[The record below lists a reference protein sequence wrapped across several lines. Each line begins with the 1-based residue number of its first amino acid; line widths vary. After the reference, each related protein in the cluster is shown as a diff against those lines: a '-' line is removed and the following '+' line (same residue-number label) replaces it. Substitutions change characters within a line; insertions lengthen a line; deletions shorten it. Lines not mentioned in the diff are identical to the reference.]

1 MIILKNATLIDE
13 NANVRTRQDIVV
25 EGGII
30 RRIVSSDSPQE
41 DMAGENSPEKSAH
54 LNNIRDDDE
63 VIDCT
68 DYVVTPGLVNLHAH
82 TAMNIFKGIAEDVE
96 ADVWFNEMI
105 WPYESRMTPED
116 IYTGTVLGIAE
127 MIGNGVTAVADH
139 YFGEEQVLKA
149 ALDTGIRMD
158 IAPTVFGTAPDF
170 KDRLSRVK
178 EFIKAHS
185 NDSDRVAL
193 RFGPHS
199 NYTCPGSTL
208 EEIVDTA
215 RSMSL
220 PIHLHL
226 SEEEPQVITSREKTG
241 RTPFEVLHD
250 AGGFQTGVLVAHG
263 LWVEESDVPLL
274 GEDTWFAFC
283 PKTYMKL
290 GYGRGGFFS
299 NYDRL
304 HFGFGTDGAASS
316 NTVNIIEQAR
326 LFALLEKFE
335 RRDALVMD
343 AAAVWKHLMEGHRAL
358 PFGSGRMQEGAPA
371 DLVIWDL
378 WTPDTCAFYNP
389 LSAILYSAGSAN
401 VRYTMVGGEFL
412 KADGRL
418 KLNVKELMQD
428 LRLRQKELLGRGK
441 GKAQVYYG

>member
-13 NANVRTRQDIVV
+13 NANVLTRQDVVV
-25 EGGII
+25 EDGVI
-30 RRIVSSDSPQE
+30 RRIAASDSPE
-41 DMAGENSPEKSAH
+41 KTAAKECRPENA
-54 LNNIRDDDE
+54 E

-68 DYVVTPGLVNLHAH
+68 DYVITPGLVNLHAH

-139 YFGEEQVLKA
+139 YFGEEQVLRA
-149 ALDTGIRMD
+149 AKDTGIRMD

-170 KDRLSRVK
+170 KDRLAQVK
-178 EFIKAHS
+178 EFIETHRG
-185 NDSDRVAL
+185 DSDRVAL

-215 RSMSL
+215 RSMGL

-226 SEEEPQVITSREKTG
+226 SEEEPQVLTSREKIG

-250 AGGFQTGVLVAHG
+250 AGGFRTGVLVAHG
-263 LWVEESDVPLL
+263 LWVEEGDVPLL

-290 GYGRGGFFS
+290 GYGRGGFFA

-335 RRDALVMD
+335 RRDALAMD
-343 AAAVWKHLMEGHRAL
+343 AAAVWKRLMEGHRAL
-358 PFGSGRMQEGAPA
+358 PFGSGRLQEGAPA

-412 KADGRL
+412 KYDGRL
-418 KLNVKELMQD
+418 KLDVQGLMQD
-428 LRLRQKELLGRGK
+428 LRRLQKDLLARGK